1 MSRSLEW
8 PAASPQAQSRTSM
21 PSLSRLPGTFL
32 GVVSTEHQKLL
43 AACASR
49 TSSQSRRDTLGFLS
63 PRRLQILHRAS
74 QAGRTLCSLHRR
86 LRKMSR
92 KRATVVPPR
101 LLIRGCWSPAVEQ
114 SPLQTFWPSPVVL
127 RRLWDHPQFQAK
139 TSSFRP
145 GVCSEKAPRFRA
157 ASWTSLQLP
166 ERQQTRFP
174 AQACS
179 QHRLQEAVRPTFSR
193 MLSLRAPGRGPISSR
208 RRGRLQPRCRTR
220 DFLFQAA

>member
-1 MSRSLEW
+1 MSQSLEW
-8 PAASPQAQSRTSM
+8 PAVSPPARSPTSM

-63 PRRLQILHRAS
+63 PRRLRILHRAS
-74 QAGRTLCSLHRR
+74 QARRTLCSLHRR
-86 LRKMSR
+86 LHKMSR
-92 KRATVVPPR
+92 KPATVPPR
-101 LLIRGCWSPAVEQ
+101 LLMRSCWSPAVEQ
-114 SPLQTFWPSPVVL
+114 SPLRTFWPSPVGL
-127 RRLWDHPQFQAK
+127 RRLWGHPQFQAK

-145 GVCSEKAPRFRA
+145 DVCSEKAPRFRA

-174 AQACS
+174 ARACS
-179 QHRLQEAVRPTFSR
+179 HRLQEAGRPTFSR
-193 MLSLRAPGRGPISSR
+193 MLSLHAPGRGPTSSR

-220 DFLFQAA
+220 GFLFQAA